1 MRDGKCRRIQMMA
14 VADQRNEAKAWWMTE
29 EGGYDGDGH
38 IDGSET
44 RLAELG
50 EGGCSL
56 GNCVG
61 VGAGTSSTVPVA
73 DVVGIA
79 RSCSC
84 SVEPSSPSNAS
95 SESIISPIGESQM
108 AYLRRHTTY

>member
-1 MRDGKCRRIQMMA
+1 M
-14 VADQRNEAKAWWMTE
+14 VVTE

-61 VGAGTSSTVPVA
+61 VGAPRG
-73 DVVGIA
+73 DVVYGT
-79 RSCSC
+79 CSRR
-84 SVEPSSPSNAS
+84 
-95 SESIISPIGESQM
+95 
-108 AYLRRHTTY
+108 RRHRTVLFLFC